1 MIQMVGTD
9 HTLAP
14 VNVRSFFSFTK
25 EESIQFMTQIQID
38 LKARGVLL
46 LSTCNRMELWVS
58 TDRDEPDD
66 LLHEICLFKDVEE
79 ERYRGYFH
87 GRTDEEAVEHL
98 FALTCGLKSAI
109 LAEDQILT
117 QVKSALSF
125 ARENYFTDSVIEVLF
140 RMAVTAAKKVK
151 TDVTFTHADSTAIEQ
166 AVSMLKEQRFRL
178 KGANCMVIGNGEYG
192 KIAANTLVRNGANV
206 TVTVRQYHSGRVEI
220 PSGCSQINYGDRME
234 YLPEC
239 DLVVSATTSPHCTI
253 EYEDLLGMHPD
264 HPIILI
270 DFAIPQDIDPRVSRL
285 KDFTL
290 YNIDDFRSD
299 AVPEN
304 EANRDAYL
312 RTREILA
319 EEESAFWFWMNDRD
333 LVPRIHRIKDQ
344 AVEDYNLRIRKI
356 IRRLPLSEDNQKA
369 LTGDMGRAVG
379 KVVAKL
385 IFDLQDHLPDR
396 EFRDCVAGLE
406 KVYEEEDLN
415 S

>member
-38 LKARGVLL
+38 LKADGVLL

-58 TDRDEPDD
+58 TDREEPDN
-66 LLHEICLFKDVEE
+66 LLHEICLFKDVNE
-79 ERYRGYFH
+79 ERYRGYFQ

-117 QVKSALSF
+117 QVKSSLAF

-151 TDVTFTHADSTAIEQ
+151 TSVTFTHADSTAIEQ
-166 AVSMLKEQRFRL
+166 AVSMLKEQRFNF

-192 KIAANTLVRNGANV
+192 KIAANTLVKNGANV
-206 TVTVRQYHSGRVEI
+206 TVTVRQYHRGHVEI
-220 PSGCSQINYGDRME
+220 PAGCSRINYGDRMQ

-239 DLVVSATTSPHCTI
+239 DLVVSATTSPHLTI
-253 EYEDLLGMHPD
+253 EYDDLLGMHPD

-270 DFAIPQDIDPRVSRL
+270 DFAIPQDIDPRISHL
-285 KDFTL
+285 KSFTL
-290 YNIDDFRSD
+290 YNIDDFHSD
-299 AVPEN
+299 ADPEN
-304 EANRDAYL
+304 EANRAAY
-312 RTREILA
+312 RQTREILA
-319 EEESAFWFWMNDRD
+319 EEESEFWFWMNDRD

-344 AVEDYNLRIRKI
+344 AVEDYNLRMRKI
-356 IRRLPLSEDNQKA
+356 IRKLPLTGEEQMVLN
-369 LTGDMGRAVG
+369 GDMDRAVG
-379 KVVAKL
+379 KVIAKL
-385 IFDLQDHLPDR
+385 IFDLQDHLPDH
-396 EFRDCVAGLE
+396 EFRECVAGME
-406 KVYEEEDLN
+406 KVFEKEDDN

>member
-1 MIQMVGTD
+1 MIQMIGTD

-25 EESIQFMTQIQID
+25 EESKQFMTQIQID
-38 LKARGVLL
+38 LSASGVLL
-46 LSTCNRMELWVS
+46 LATCNRMELWVS
-58 TDRDEPDD
+58 TDREDPDD
-66 LLHEICLFKDVEE
+66 LLREICLFKGVEE
-79 ERYRGYFH
+79 ERYRGYFQS
-87 GRTDEEAVEHL
+87 RTDKEAVEHL

-151 TDVTFTHADSTAIEQ
+151 TDVTFTHADTTAIEK
-166 AVSMLKEQRFRL
+166 AVSILKEQRFLFR
-178 KGANCMVIGNGEYG
+178 GANCMVIGNGEYG
-192 KIAANTLVRNGANV
+192 RLAANTLVKNGANV
-206 TVTVRQYHSGRVEI
+206 TITIRQYHSGRVEI
-220 PSGCSQINYGDRME
+220 PSGCSGISYGDRMD

-253 EYEDLLGMHPD
+253 EYDDLLGMHPD
-264 HPIILI
+264 HPIILL
-270 DFAIPQDIDPRVSRL
+270 DFAIPQDIDPRVSHL

-299 AVPEN
+299 SVPEN
-304 EANRDAYL
+304 EANREAY
-312 RTREILA
+312 RKAREILA
-319 EEESAFWFWMNDRD
+319 EEENEFWFWMNDRD
-333 LVPRIHRIKDQ
+333 IVPRIHRIKDQ
-344 AVEDYNLRIRKI
+344 AVEDYNLRMHKI
-356 IRRLPLSEDNQKA
+356 IRRLPLAEKEQKA
-369 LTGDMGRAVG
+369 LTGDMDRAVG

-396 EFRDCVAGLE
+396 EFRDCISGLE
-406 KVYEEEDLN
+406 KIYQKEEFD